1 MTLTAS
7 RLRTADIGV
16 GQNRLVSV
24 RRTGAVCGRLAGG
37 TGAALAAGA
46 AV

>member
-7 RLRTADIGV
+7 RWRTADICA

-24 RRTGAVCGRLAGG
+24 AIPMGG
-37 TGAALAAGA
+37 VFAALAAGA